1 MKMFKYNKILPFI
14 IKHNKGDKM
23 VQAIINI
30 EENQD
35 RVLNVVKGKYGLK
48 NKSDAVKFI
57 IEKFENEMLE
67 PSLRPDYKDR
77 LAKIIQGKHVSRKAL
92 DKEVG

>member
-1 MKMFKYNKILPFI
+1 
-14 IKHNKGDKM
+14 
-23 VQAIINI
+23 
-30 EENQD
+30 
-35 RVLNVVKGKYGLK
+35 KYGLK